1 MTGHDPQDAGRPD
14 YDDAELD
21 ELLATATDGMLAKLE
36 AGFDRQAGLADIYA
50 RLERAGQPQPAPPAP
65 VTRRREPGPIADNQR
80 LQEVCDRIDTL
91 DACLDALIRAAQS
104 APLAGGA
111 FVEAAR
117 PVLMQL
123 RLGLAGRTLPREQ
136 AERILDLVRHNL
148 EQADRILR
156 DQQASSLDQAIRGKL
171 GSPAEFGGPVAGQLR
186 LLGEMIARLYD
197 DAGYAASLVPS
208 R

>member
-1 MTGHDPQDAGRPD
+1 M
-14 YDDAELD
+14 
-21 ELLATATDGMLAKLE
+21 
-36 AGFDRQAGLADIYA
+36 
-50 RLERAGQPQPAPPAP
+50 
-65 VTRRREPGPIADNQR
+65 TRRREPGPLVGNQR
-80 LQEVCDRIDTL
+80 LQEVCDQIDTL
-91 DACLDALIRAAQS
+91 DACLDALIRAARS

-171 GSPAEFGGPVAGQLR
+171 GSQAEFGGPVAGQLR

>member
-1 MTGHDPQDAGRPD
+1 MTGHDPEDAGRPD

-21 ELLATATDGMLAKLE
+21 ELLATAVDGMLAKLE
-36 AGFDRQAGLADIYA
+36 AGFDRQAGLADVYA
-50 RLERAGQPQPAPPAP
+50 RLEGTGQPQPAPPAP
-65 VTRRREPGPIADNQR
+65 VTRNREPGPLADNQR
-80 LQEVCDRIDTL
+80 LQEVCDQIDTL
-91 DACLDALIRAAQS
+91 DACLSALIRAARN

-111 FVEAAR
+111 FIEAAR

-136 AERILDLVRHNL
+136 AERILDLVWHHL

-171 GSPAEFGGPVAGQLR
+171 GSHAEFGGPVARQVQR
-186 LLGEMIARLYD
+186 LAEMIARLYD
-197 DAGYAASLVPS
+197 DADYTASLVPS